1 MRDKNPI
8 KKRGGQS
15 LKLSIYYLGMVL
27 LLIIGANAPRFVT
40 ASSCPDLRIVFARGS
55 GGERWHDANY
65 LSFKTAIETKLT
77 TVNLNYE
84 FIDLD
89 YPAVGVGINRLGT
102 TVGALVGAGNA
113 YEFGDSVKT
122 GIRNLNKL
130 MNSDA
135 CPNTKYVIGGYSQGA
150 MVISKALPNLNPS
163 KIIYAATF
171 GDPWIYLPEG
181 AGIMPAACKGKKLS
195 DYRKYVPDCHAYKGL
210 LGANMPYRT
219 EALAGKVG
227 TWCNKRDIFC
237 SSHVNVSD
245 HLGYIAD
252 DLYND
257 ASKVIFDKITRA
269 FGLPN
274 RISSPHDTAILIDV
288 SGSTRLFDQYQGSL
302 FAIVDETFLVG
313 GRVAFYSYRGNYDG
327 GLMKHCDFNSCTP
340 ASIKIV
346 FDQIRE
352 LYGGNCD
359 NTLLDASFRTMS
371 ELDWKQGST
380 KSLVVLTEG
389 NFLSPDRAG
398 MSLDR
403 VVKLSKRIDPVN
415 FYIVTKPELAEEY
428 AELATQ
434 TKGMVV
440 SDIDN
445 ANKLVEYIMTRY
457 DALPQ
462 VEESD
467 VSMALPK
474 LTVEDVNVDGN
485 TVKIKFKHTGSKVLI
500 ILNDGI
506 IGLVDGDEVAINEI
520 DFNIPNQ
527 LKLVPIND
535 DVRGEEAIINLKK
548 GSINTMLK
556 APNSGQL

>member
-1 MRDKNPI
+1 MLSKNLI
-8 KKRGGQS
+8 KKWGGRS
-15 LKLSIYYLGMVL
+15 IKLKFHYLGVAL
-27 LLIIGANAPRFVT
+27 ALLISANVPRFAT
-40 ASSCPDLRIVFARGS
+40 ASECPDLRIVYARGS
-55 GGERWHDANY
+55 GGTRWQDTDY
-65 LSFKTAIETKLT
+65 LSFKKSIETKLA

-89 YPAVGVGINRLGT
+89 YPAVGIGIERLKT
-102 TVGALVGAGNA
+102 TVGAYVGGGSA
-113 YEFGDSVKT
+113 YEFGDSVKS
-122 GIRNLNKL
+122 GVKNLSRL
-130 MNSDA
+130 VNSNA
-135 CPNTKYVIGGYSQGA
+135 CPNTKYVLGGYSQGA
-150 MVISKALPNLNPS
+150 MVVSKSLSNLNPS
-163 KIIYAATF
+163 KVIYAATF

-181 AGIMPAACKGKKLS
+181 AGIMPAACKGENLS
-195 DYRKYVPDCHAYKGL
+195 DYRKYVPDCYAYKGI
-210 LGANMPYRT
+210 LGANVPYRPK
-219 EALAGKVG
+219 ALAGKVG
-227 TWCNKRDIFC
+227 TWCNKRDILC
-237 SSHVNVSD
+237 SSHANVSD
-245 HLGYIAD
+245 HLGYVAD

-257 ASKVIFDKITRA
+257 ASKVIFDKITRT

-274 RISSPHDTAILIDV
+274 RISSPHDTAVLVDV
-288 SGSTRLFDQYQGSL
+288 SGSTRLFDKYQGPL
-302 FAIVDETFLVG
+302 FAIADETFLAG
-313 GRVAFYSYRGNYDG
+313 GRVAFYSYRGNFDG
-327 GLMKHCDFNSCTP
+327 GLVKHCDFNSCTP
-340 ASIKIV
+340 ASIKVV

-359 NTLLDASFRTMS
+359 NTLLNASFRTMS

-398 MSLDR
+398 MSLGQ

-467 VSMALPK
+467 VSMALPE

-485 TVKIKFKHTGSKVLI
+485 IVKIKFKHTGSKVLI

-548 GSINTMLK
+548 GSINTILK

>member
-1 MRDKNPI
+1 MRGKNPI

-15 LKLSIYYLGMVL
+15 LKLRIYYLGMAL

-40 ASSCPDLRIVFARGS
+40 ASSCPSLRIVFARGS

-65 LSFKTAIETKLT
+65 LSFKTAIETKLA
-77 TVNLNYE
+77 TVNLTYE

-113 YEFGDSVKT
+113 YEFGNSVKA

-130 MNSDA
+130 VNSDA

-210 LGANMPYRT
+210 LGANVPYRT

-257 ASKVIFDKITRA
+257 ASKLIFDKITRT
-269 FGLPN
+269 FGLSN
-274 RISSPHDTAILIDV
+274 QISSPHDTAILIDV

-302 FAIVDETFLVG
+302 FAIVDETFLAG
-313 GRVAFYSYRGNYDG
+313 GRVAFYSYRGSFDG
-327 GLMKHCDFNSCTP
+327 GLVKYCDFNSCTP
-340 ASIKIV
+340 ASIKVV

-415 FYIVTKPELAEEY
+415 FYIITKSELTEEY
-428 AELATQ
+428 TELATQ
-434 TKGMVV
+434 TNGMVV
-440 SDIDN
+440 GDVEGAS
-445 ANKLVEYIMTRY
+445 KLAEYIAARY

-467 VSMALPK
+467 AFVILPK
-474 LTVEDVNVDGN
+474 LTVEDIGVDGN
-485 TVKIKFKHTGSKVLI
+485 AVKIKLKHTGTKVLAV
-500 ILNDGI
+500 LNDGI
-506 IGLVDGDEVAINEI
+506 IGLVDGDEITINGI
-520 DFNIPNQ
+520 NFNIPNQ
-527 LKLVPIND
+527 LELIPIND
-535 DVRGEEAIINLKK
+535 DVRGEGVTIDLKND
-548 GSINTMLK
+548 SVNTIPK